1 MGLPQPLTV
10 KHSDMAAKIEGISEG
25 ISRIPEILKNF
36 CGDMAHD
43 WLRQQLACGIR
54 SEFIDEKALRQ
65 ADREFLALLV
75 EVAQKGNL
83 RDIYG
88 DEWQP
93 VRDFLD
99 SFTQERCQQGLSAWE
114 NATFILTLRPT
125 IYGHVQS
132 ELGQDSPHLL
142 REFDLVST
150 LLEQLGLWMMEV
162 YAKIQLDLSLDHQQA
177 ELSQIHAQQ
186 ITAQVETEVQAQ
198 MAEYLQQQVQTP
210 NPLGSGTSMIRL
222 WHDILALSLTGELE
236 SEALQT
242 QFDQLLDQVAMTGAT
257 AIILDLTGIAGL
269 SPETAASLSHTLT
282 AAHLLGATCYLTGLR
297 PAVAQTLASTNLNL
311 SGIVSK
317 AQLRDALAD
326 LLQQRGWQKPTQ
338 TLRLP

>member
-1 MGLPQPLTV
+1 MSRTLR
-10 KHSDMAAKIEGISEG
+10 MAAKIEGISEG

-54 SEFIDEKALRQ
+54 PEFIDEKALRQ

-75 EVAQKGNL
+75 DVAQKGNL

-88 DEWQP
+88 EEWQP
-93 VRDFLD
+93 VRDFLVNL
-99 SFTQERCQQGLSAWE
+99 TQERCQQGLSAWE

-162 YAKIQLDLSLDHQQA
+162 FAKIQLDLSLDHQQA

-186 ITAQVETEVQAQ
+186 VTAQVEAEVQAQ
-198 MAEYLQQQVQTP
+198 MAQYLQQQAQTP
-210 NPLGSGTSMIRL
+210 NPQGSGTGMIRL
-222 WHDILALSLTGELE
+222 WHDILALSLAGELE
-236 SEALQT
+236 GEALRT
-242 QFDQLLDQVAMTGAT
+242 RCDQLLEQVAMTGAA
-257 AIILDLTGIAGL
+257 AIILDLAGIALL
-269 SPETAASLSHTLT
+269 SPDMAEALSHTLT
-282 AAHLLGATCYLTGLR
+282 AAHLLGATCYLTGLQ
-297 PAVAQTLASTNLNL
+297 PAVAQTLASTKLNL
-311 SGIVSK
+311 TGIVSK

-338 TLRLP
+338 ALRLP